1 LNVEA
6 ETLLRLPARVRQDV
20 AGYGAEVARFQRG
33 EINAAAFR
41 AFRVPMGVYEHREA
55 GRFMVRVRLGAGLA
69 LPHQLERIARLGGQ
83 YGNGV
88 LHVTTRQDIQIHDLT
103 LESTV
108 AVQEKLLEVG
118 LSARGG
124 GGNTVRNV
132 TACPR
137 ASVCPKTAFDVAPH
151 AIATAEYLLQS
162 PRSFSLPRKYKI
174 AFSGCSD
181 DCAFASV
188 NDLGLFAHERDGRQG
203 FAAYAGGG
211 LGPQAAAAVLIEEFI
226 EPAQIFLVAEAVQ
239 RLFDRLGDRANRHQA
254 RLRYVLRRLGREAF
268 VDEYRKERAAVERE
282 GLAEAVTAPRPIPA
296 SFTGTPGAT
305 DAPVPPGFLAE
316 RDPTRFTLHVQL
328 QNGRIPGA
336 DLTKVAH
343 IARDLGAGLV
353 AATQQQDL
361 LVFGIPA
368 EGVAAARAA
377 IAELDVPATSRRP
390 KIVACAGASTCK
402 LGLCLSP
409 ALADALEQ
417 RLGSVDT
424 AGGPEAIRLSGC
436 PNACGN
442 HVIAALGFEGRAR
455 RHNGRL
461 MPLYEVLADGRP
473 EENHVKFGERLGA
486 VPARLIPELV
496 AEIYAKGLA
505 SVEALRP
512 LVARY
517 ARVPDQVPEYFYVDV
532 GGSEPFSLAGR
543 GPGECGAGVL
553 DVVRVDLEDA
563 ADALAEA
570 QRSATGPGRSS
581 NVHRA
586 ITAAARALLPL
597 FGIEARKDREVT
609 AAVSQYLIT
618 PGWVAADTEKLL
630 AAALDW
636 RLGDREN
643 LDDLLET
650 ARAFHQRVLDLFASL
665 DGNLQFRLAPIV
677 KPAPATAQ
685 TPTAPVADLRGV
697 ACPMNFVKAKIAL
710 ERIAVGETLD
720 VLLDGGAPTD
730 NVPVSFT
737 EQGHQILSIT
747 PEGPSFR
754 VSVKR
759 AK

>member
-1 LNVEA
+1 MNVET

-20 AGYGAEVARFQRG
+20 AGYGSEVAHFQRG

-41 AFRVPMGVYEHREA
+41 TFRVPMGVYEHREA

-108 AVQEKLLEVG
+108 AVQEKLLEIG

-137 ASVCPKTAFDVAPH
+137 ASVCPKAVFDVAPH

-188 NDLGLFAHERDGRQG
+188 NDLGLFAHQRDGRQG

-282 GLAEAVTAPRPIPA
+282 GLAEAVPAPRAIPTSVA
-296 SFTGTPGAT
+296 GDVSAVESPA
-305 DAPVPPGFLAE
+305 PPGFLAE
-316 RDPTRFTLHVQL
+316 RDPTRFTLHAQL
-328 QNGRIPGA
+328 QNGRISAA
-336 DLTKVAH
+336 DLVKIAH

-368 EGVAAARAA
+368 EQVEAARATLA
-377 IAELDVPATSRRP
+377 GLDNPATPKRP

-409 ALADALEQ
+409 ALAQALEQ
-417 RLGSVDT
+417 RLASVDT
-424 AGGPEAIRLSGC
+424 AAGPDVIRLSGC

-455 RHNGRL
+455 RHSGRL

-473 EENHVKFGERLGA
+473 EEGKVKFGERLGA
-486 VPARLIPELV
+486 VPARLVPEFV
-496 AEIYAKGLA
+496 AEIYARGLA
-505 SVEALRP
+505 SAEALRP
-512 LVARY
+512 LVQRFAQM
-517 ARVPDQVPEYFYVDV
+517 PDQAPEDFYVDM
-532 GGSEPFSLAGR
+532 GGREPFSLAGR

-570 QRSATGPGRSS
+570 ARAATGPGRNS

-586 ITAAARALLPL
+586 ISATARALLPL
-597 FGIEARKDREVT
+597 FGVEARKDREVS
-609 AAVSQYLIT
+609 AAVSQHLIV
-618 PGWVAADTEKLL
+618 PGWVAPETEQLL

-636 RLGDREN
+636 RLGDRDD
-643 LDDLLET
+643 LGDLLES
-650 ARAFHQRVLDLFASL
+650 ACVFHQRVLDLFASL
-665 DGNLQFRLAPIV
+665 DANLQFRLAPIA
-677 KPAPATAQ
+677 KSAPAAAQ
-685 TPTAPVADLRGV
+685 TPATPVADLRGV

-710 ERIAVGETLD
+710 EKIAVGETLD
-720 VLLDGGAPTD
+720 VLLDAGAPTE

-737 EQGHQILSIT
+737 EQGHQILAVAA
-747 PEGPSFR
+747 EGPCFR
-754 VSVKR
+754 VRVKR

>member
-1 LNVEA
+1 LNVA
-6 ETLLRLPARVRQDV
+6 TETLLRLPARVRQDV

-55 GRFMVRVRLGAGLA
+55 NRFMVRVRLGAGLA
-69 LPHQLERIARLGGQ
+69 LPHQLECIARLGGQ

-108 AVQEKLLEVG
+108 AVQAKLLEFG

-137 ASVCPKTAFDVAPH
+137 ASVCPKAAFDVAPH

-188 NDLGLFAHERDGRQG
+188 NDLGFFAHERNGRQG

-211 LGPQAAAAVLIEEFI
+211 LGPQAAAGVLIEEFI

-282 GLAEAVTAPRPIPA
+282 GLAEAVPTLRPIPTSVAGDA
-296 SFTGTPGAT
+296 SAVKS
-305 DAPVPPGFLAE
+305 PVPPGSLAE

-328 QNGRIPGA
+328 HNGRISAA
-336 DLTKVAH
+336 DLIKIAH
-343 IARDLGAGLV
+343 IARDLGAGFV

-361 LVFGIPA
+361 LVFGVPSNRAEAALAGFDFPAIP
-368 EGVAAARAA
+368 
-377 IAELDVPATSRRP
+377 RRP

-417 RLGSVDT
+417 RLAFVDT
-424 AGGPEAIRLSGC
+424 AAGPDVIRLSGC

-486 VPARLIPELV
+486 VPARLVPELV
-496 AEIYAKGLA
+496 AEIYARGLA

-512 LVARY
+512 LVQRY
-517 ARVPDQVPEYFYVDV
+517 AQVPDQVPEDFFVDV

-563 ADALAEA
+563 ADALAET
-570 QRSATGPGRSS
+570 QRSANGPGRSS

-586 ITAAARALLPL
+586 ITATARALLPL
-597 FGIEARKDREVT
+597 FGIEARKDRDVSD
-609 AAVSQYLIT
+609 AVSQHLIT
-618 PGWVAADTEKLL
+618 PGWVAQDTEQLL

-643 LDDLLET
+643 LDDLLAG
-650 ARAFHQRVLDLFASL
+650 ARVFHQRVLDLFASL
-665 DGNLQFRLAPIV
+665 DANLQFRLVPIA
-677 KPAPATAQ
+677 KPAPALAQ
-685 TPTAPVADLRGV
+685 TPATPVADLRGV

>member
-1 LNVEA
+1 MKVET

-33 EINAAAFR
+33 EISAASFR

-69 LPHQLERIARLGGQ
+69 LPHQLERIAELGRE

-88 LHVTTRQDIQIHDLT
+88 LHVTTRQDIQIHDLA

-108 AVQEKLLEVG
+108 SVQEKLLEVG
-118 LSARGG
+118 LSSRGG

-137 ASVCPKTAFDVAPH
+137 ASVCPKAAFDVAPH
-151 AIATAEYLLQS
+151 AIATAEYLLQN
-162 PRSFSLPRKYKI
+162 PRSFTLPRKYKI
-174 AFSGCSD
+174 AFSGCGD

-188 NDLGLFAHERDGRQG
+188 NDLGFFAHERDGRQG
-203 FAAYAGGG
+203 FASYAGGG
-211 LGPQAAAAVLIEEFI
+211 LGPQAAAGVLIEPFI
-226 EPAQIFLVAEAVQ
+226 EPAQVFLVAEAVQ

-268 VDEYRKERAAVERE
+268 VDEYCKERAAVGCE
-282 GLAEAVTAPRPIPA
+282 GLAEVVPTLRPLPAALSGSPGVEVSVPR
-296 SFTGTPGAT
+296 
-305 DAPVPPGFLAE
+305 GFLAE

-328 QNGRIPGA
+328 QNGRIPAA
-336 DLTKVAH
+336 DLIKIAH

-361 LVFGIPA
+361 LVFGISPERA
-368 EGVAAARAA
+368 EAARAA
-377 IAELDVPATSRRP
+377 LAGFDIPGIPRKP

-424 AGGPEAIRLSGC
+424 AAGPEVIRLSGC

-455 RHNGRL
+455 RQNGRL
-461 MPLYEVLADGRP
+461 MPLYEVLAGGKPDEGK
-473 EENHVKFGERLGA
+473 VTFGERLGA
-486 VPARLIPELV
+486 VPARLVPELV
-496 AEIYAKGLA
+496 VEIYTKGIA
-505 SVEALRP
+505 SAEALRP
-512 LVARY
+512 LVERY
-517 ARVPDQVPEYFYVDV
+517 ARVPDQTPEDFYVDV

-563 ADALAEA
+563 AAALTEAE
-570 QRSATGPGRSS
+570 RSAYGSGRSS
-581 NVHRA
+581 NVHCA
-586 ITAAARALLPL
+586 IAATARALLPL
-597 FGIEARKDREVT
+597 FGIEARKDREVS
-609 AAVSQYLIT
+609 AAVSQYLIA
-618 PGWVAADTEKLL
+618 PGWVAADTEQLL
-630 AAALDW
+630 AAAIDW

-643 LDDLLET
+643 LDDLLEG
-650 ARAFHQRVLDLFASL
+650 ARVFHQRVLDLFASL
-665 DGNLQFRLAPIV
+665 DANLQFRLAPIA
-677 KPAPATAQ
+677 KPALATAQ
-685 TPTAPVADLRGV
+685 MSAAPLADLRGV

-720 VLLDGGAPTD
+720 VLLDAGAPRE
-730 NVPVSFT
+730 NVPASFT
-737 EQGHQILSIT
+737 EQGHQILSIA

>member
-1 LNVEA
+1 MKVET

-33 EINAAAFR
+33 EISAASFR

-69 LPHQLERIARLGGQ
+69 LPHQLERIAELGSQ
-83 YGNGV
+83 HGNGV
-88 LHVTTRQDIQIHDLT
+88 LHVTTRQDIQIHDLA

-137 ASVCPKTAFDVAPH
+137 ASVCPKAAFDVAPH
-151 AIATAEYLLQS
+151 AIATAEYLLQNS
-162 PRSFSLPRKYKI
+162 RSFSLPRKYKI

-188 NDLGLFAHERDGRQG
+188 NDLGFFAHERDGRQG

-211 LGPQAAAAVLIEEFI
+211 LGPQAAAGVLVEKFI
-226 EPAQIFLVAEAVQ
+226 EPAQVFLVAEAVQ

-282 GLAEAVTAPRPIPA
+282 GLAEAVTAPRPILA
-296 SFTGTPGAT
+296 SFTGTPGT
-305 DAPVPPGFLAE
+305 IDAPVPPGFLEE
-316 RDPTRFTLHVQL
+316 REPTRFTLHVQL
-328 QNGRIPGA
+328 HNGRIPAA
-336 DLTKVAH
+336 DLIKIAR

-361 LVFGIPA
+361 LVFGISSERA
-368 EGVAAARAA
+368 EAARAA
-377 IAELDVPATSRRP
+377 LAGFDFPAIPRRP

-417 RLGSVDT
+417 RLVSVDT
-424 AGGPEAIRLSGC
+424 AAGPEVIRLSGC

-473 EENHVKFGERLGA
+473 EEGHAKFGERLGA
-486 VPARLIPELV
+486 VPARLVSDLV
-496 AEIYAKGLA
+496 AEIYAQGLA

-512 LVARY
+512 LVGRY
-517 ARVPDQVPEYFYVDV
+517 AQVPDQVPEDFCVDV

-570 QRSATGPGRSS
+570 ERSATGPGRNS

-586 ITAAARALLPL
+586 ITATARALLPL
-597 FGIEARKDREVT
+597 FGIEARKDREVST
-609 AAVSQYLIT
+609 AVSHYLIT
-618 PGWVAADTEKLL
+618 PGWVAQDTEQLL

-636 RLGDREN
+636 RIGDREN
-643 LDDLLET
+643 LDDLLEG
-650 ARAFHQRVLDLFASL
+650 ARGFHQRVLDLFASL
-665 DGNLQFRLAPIV
+665 DANLQFRLAPIA
-677 KPAPATAQ
+677 KPAPAATQ
-685 TPTAPVADLRGV
+685 TPVAPVADLRGV

-710 ERIAVGETLD
+710 ENVAVGETLD
-720 VLLDGGAPTD
+720 VLLDAGAPTE

-737 EQGHQILSIT
+737 EQGHQILAVT
-747 PEGPSFR
+747 PEGSSFR

-759 AK
+759 KK

>member
-1 LNVEA
+1 LNVET

-137 ASVCPKTAFDVAPH
+137 ASVCPKAVFDVAPH

-188 NDLGLFAHERDGRQG
+188 NDLGFFAHERDGRQG

-226 EPAQIFLVAEAVQ
+226 EPAQVFLVAEAVQ

-268 VDEYRKERAAVERE
+268 VDEYRKERAAVEHE
-282 GLAEAVTAPRPIPA
+282 GLAEAVPVLRPLPTSVVGDA
-296 SFTGTPGAT
+296 SAVEP
-305 DAPVPPGFLAE
+305 PVPPGFLAE
-316 RDPTRFTLHVQL
+316 RDPTRLTLHVQL
-328 QNGRIPGA
+328 HNGRIPAA
-336 DLTKVAH
+336 DLIKVAR
-343 IARDLGAGLV
+343 ISRDLGARLV

-361 LVFGIPA
+361 LIFGISPERA
-368 EGVAAARAA
+368 EAAVAG
-377 IAELDVPATSRRP
+377 LDFTAMPRRP

-424 AGGPEAIRLSGC
+424 AAGPEVIRLSGC

-473 EENHVKFGERLGA
+473 EENHVKFAERLGA
-486 VPARLIPELV
+486 VPARLVPELV
-496 AEIYAKGLA
+496 AAIYAHGLA
-505 SVEALRP
+505 SAEALRP
-512 LVARY
+512 LVQRY
-517 ARVPDQVPEYFYVDV
+517 AEVPDQAPEDFFVDV

-553 DVVRVDLEDA
+553 DVVRVDFEDA

-570 QRSATGPGRSS
+570 ERSANGPGRSS
-581 NVHRA
+581 DVHRA
-586 ITAAARALLPL
+586 ITATARALLPL
-597 FGIEARKDREVT
+597 FGVEARKDREVS
-609 AAVSQYLIT
+609 AAVSQHLIT
-618 PGWVAADTEKLL
+618 PGWVAQDTEQLL

-636 RLGDREN
+636 RLGDRET
-643 LDDLLET
+643 LDDWLER
-650 ARAFHQRVLDLFASL
+650 ARVFHQRVLDLFASL
-665 DGNLQFRLAPIV
+665 DANLQFRLAPIA
-677 KPAPATAQ
+677 KLAPAAAQ
-685 TPTAPVADLRGV
+685 TPATPVADLRGV

-720 VLLDGGAPTD
+720 VLLDGGAPTE

-737 EQGHQILSIT
+737 EQGHQILSVT

>member
-1 LNVEA
+1 VATEA
-6 ETLLRLPARVRQDV
+6 LLRLPARVRQDV

-33 EINAAAFR
+33 EINAASFR

-137 ASVCPKTAFDVAPH
+137 ASFCPKAVFDVAPH

-181 DCAFASV
+181 DCTFASV

-226 EPAQIFLVAEAVQ
+226 EPGQVFLVAEAVQ

-268 VDEYRKERAAVERE
+268 VDEYRKERAAVERD
-282 GLAEAVTAPRPIPA
+282 GLAEAVPAPRPIPTSGAGDA
-296 SFTGTPGAT
+296 SAVEP
-305 DAPVPPGFLAE
+305 PVPSGFLAE

-336 DLTKVAH
+336 DLTKIAH

-361 LVFGIPA
+361 LIFGIPA
-368 EGVAAARAA
+368 ERVAAARAA
-377 IAELDVPATSRRP
+377 IAELDIAATPRKP

-409 ALADALEQ
+409 ALAQALEQ

-424 AGGPEAIRLSGC
+424 TAGPDVIRLSGC

-442 HVIAALGFEGRAR
+442 HVIAALGFEGRVR

-473 EENHVKFGERLGA
+473 EEGKVKFGERLGA
-486 VPARLIPELV
+486 VPARLVPEFV

-505 SVEALRP
+505 GAEALRP
-512 LVARY
+512 LVQRFAQ
-517 ARVPDQVPEYFYVDV
+517 VPDQAPEDFYVDV
-532 GGSEPFSLAGR
+532 GGCEPFSLAGR

-570 QRSATGPGRSS
+570 ERSAGPGRSS
-581 NVHRA
+581 SVHRA
-586 ITAAARALLPL
+586 ITATARALLPL
-597 FGIEARKDREVT
+597 FGIEARKDREVS
-609 AAVSQYLIT
+609 AAVLQHLIT
-618 PGWVAADTEKLL
+618 PGWVAPDTEQLL
-630 AAALDW
+630 ASALDW
-636 RLGDREN
+636 RLGDRDN
-643 LDDLLET
+643 LDDLLEQ
-650 ARAFHQRVLDLFASL
+650 ARVFHERVRALFASL
-665 DGNLQFRLAPIV
+665 DANLQFRLAPIA
-677 KPAPATAQ
+677 KLAPTLAQ
-685 TPTAPVADLRGV
+685 TPAAPVVDLRGV

-710 ERIAVGETLD
+710 EKIAVGETLD
-720 VLLDGGAPTD
+720 VLLDAGAPTE

-737 EQGHQILSIT
+737 EQGHQILAVAS
-747 PEGPSFR
+747 EGPHFR
-754 VSVKR
+754 VRVKR
-759 AK
+759 AR